1 MTGARV
7 DVPAVRAAHP
17 LPDVVAAAGVE
28 LRRQGRGW
36 MGCCPFHDDTT
47 ASLSVDGIPDRF
59 HCFGCGASGDVIDF
73 IQRLHGL
80 TFPQAVEQ
88 LEHGMPV
95 TNSWTPAHHRPV
107 APAQPDGPPPDRAYE
122 INALAWE
129 HYTRSVAHDAAV
141 GYLRHHRG
149 IDVTA
154 LELQLGRPVVGH
166 AGTGWTTM
174 TDRLR
179 AAGVTDDDLLA
190 LDLAQTT
197 RRGHLIDTL
206 RDRIILPVTTA
217 DGRIAGLLG
226 RDTSGHPRAPKYRN
240 PTRTVTYDKATTCYQ
255 PSPSHPGAA
264 VVLVEGPLDA
274 LAVAATTATA
284 ARHHELTALATGGVA
299 ITPAHAA
306 RAAHLTRGPLVIAMD
321 GDTAG
326 RDGTTRWVDL
336 LAVQAGRPVLVA
348 DLPDGRDPADWLAQH
363 GSSGLA
369 LLDPARA
376 GTPGGLRQPGREIVR
391 AVLTRHPRDPR
402 HAVTAALQPLFAVVP
417 ARQADDL
424 ATGAIAEMSRQG
436 WNAHQ
441 AFTRHLA
448 GARNA
453 ARAPA
458 YALGPSL

>member
-1 MTGARV
+1 MNGARV
-7 DVPAVRAAHP
+7 DVPSVRAAHP
-17 LPDVVAAAGVE
+17 LPEVVAAAGVE

-47 ASLSVDGIPDRF
+47 ASLSVEGVPDRF
-59 HCFGCGASGDVIDF
+59 HCFGCGACGDVIDF

-80 TFPQAVEQ
+80 TFPQAVEHLQ
-88 LEHGMPV
+88 GRMPA
-95 TNSWTPAHHRPV
+95 THRPLTTHHHPLV
-107 APAQPDGPPPDRAYE
+107 PARPDGPPAGRAYE

-129 HYTRSVAHDAAV
+129 HYTRPVAHAAAT

-149 IDVTA
+149 IDVAA
-154 LELQLGRPVVGH
+154 LEHHLRTPVVGR
-166 AGTGWTTM
+166 AGTGWATL
-174 TDRLR
+174 TDHLR
-179 AAGVTDDDLLA
+179 VAGVTDDELLA

-206 RDRIILPVTTA
+206 RDRIVLPVTTA
-217 DGRIAGLLG
+217 DARIAGLLG

-299 ITPAHAA
+299 ISPAHAA
-306 RAAHLTRGPLVIAMD
+306 RAAHLTRGPLVLAMD
-321 GDTAG
+321 GDSAG

-348 DLPDGRDPADWLAQH
+348 DLPDGRDPADWLTQH
-363 GSSGLA
+363 GPLGLA
-369 LLDPARA
+369 LIDPARA
-376 GTPGGLRQPGREIVR
+376 GMTGGPRQPGREIVR
-391 AVLTRHPRDPR
+391 AVLARHPRDPH
-402 HAVTAALQPLFAVVP
+402 HAVTAALQPVLAVLP

-424 ATGAIAEMSRQG
+424 ATGAVAEMSRQG
-436 WNAHQ
+436 WNAHH
-441 AFTRHLA
+441 AFTRHLDDVL
-448 GARNA
+448 GTARP
-453 ARAPA
+453 PA